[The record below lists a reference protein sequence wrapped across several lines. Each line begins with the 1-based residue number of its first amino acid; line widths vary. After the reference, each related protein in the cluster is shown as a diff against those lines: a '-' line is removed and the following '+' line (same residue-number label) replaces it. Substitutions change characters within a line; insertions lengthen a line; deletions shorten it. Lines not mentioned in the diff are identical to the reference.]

1 VEGRGKY
8 RWFKPPL
15 KLEVV
20 ASLEGIIGRFNP
32 PLNLEV
38 VASLNWR
45 LTLLWKLL
53 LPLIG
58 GLTLLLTWKSYLPL
72 EVITSLE
79 Q

>member
-1 VEGRGKY
+1 VEGRGND
-8 RWFKPPL
+8 RGFNPPL

-20 ASLEGIIGRFNP
+20 ASLEGIVWRFNP

-53 LPLIG
+53 SSLDWRFDPPLN
-58 GLTLLLTWKSYLPL
+58 L
-72 EVITSLE
+72 EELSSLGSHYFP
-79 Q
+79 